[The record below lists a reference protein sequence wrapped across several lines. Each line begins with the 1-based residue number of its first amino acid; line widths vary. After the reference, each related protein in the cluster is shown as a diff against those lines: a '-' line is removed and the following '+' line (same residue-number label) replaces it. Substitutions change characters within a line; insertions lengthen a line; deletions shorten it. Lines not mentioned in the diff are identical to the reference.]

1 MAGAAPSGHPPSR
14 HGDRSRVS
22 LVEDHSFL
30 PDGARARALDLRM
43 RRTLGESIAYVAERS
58 EGHVGFDA
66 RAIQRLVAGLEA
78 GARYPPSTF
87 GLYADLVLDLS
98 DDRLERAA
106 RDFDAL
112 ARERPVGEPMR
123 VLSLGHPALEP
134 QRQRYERLMGCEPD
148 GDFVIL
154 PPDAAASAAF
164 ECELGHAL
172 ALMRDAAPSLAD
184 EFDALVSEL
193 VMVSGEERRGY
204 KFDGGSCYMLW
215 GALFLNVSMR
225 RSRVALVEV
234 LAHESAHM
242 LLYGF
247 AAEEPLV
254 LNDDDERHRSPLR
267 ADARPMDGIYHATY
281 VSARMHW
288 AMGRLIDSGLLDA
301 SERSEAQAALQ
312 ADARNFEAGDEVVRR
327 HGQLTATGEALMS
340 AARAWMRSA

>member
-1 MAGAAPSGHPPSR
+1 
-14 HGDRSRVS
+14 
-22 LVEDHSFL
+22 
-30 PDGARARALDLRM
+30 M
-43 RRTLGESIAYVAERS
+43 RRTLGESIAYVAERC

-66 RAIQRLVAGLEA
+66 AAIRRLVAGLEA

-87 GLYADLVLDLS
+87 GLFADLVLDVS
-98 DDRLERAA
+98 DDRLGIAS

-112 ARERPVGEPMR
+112 ARQQPADVPMR
-123 VLSLGHPALEP
+123 LLPLGHPELEP
-134 QRQRYERLMGCEPD
+134 HRQRYERLMGCEPD

-154 PPDAAASAAF
+154 PPDAAALAAF
-164 ECELGHAL
+164 ERELGPAL

-215 GALFLNVSMR
+215 GALFLNVSIR

-254 LNDDDERHRSPLR
+254 LNDDDELHPSPLR
-267 ADARPMDGIYHATY
+267 ADPRPMDGIYHATY

-301 SERSEAQAALQ
+301 SERSEAHAARE
-312 ADARNFEAGDEVVRR
+312 ADARNFETGDEVVRR
-327 HGQLTATGEALMS
+327 HGALTATGEALMR
-340 AARAWMRSA
+340 AARTWMGSS